1 MFSTT
6 NENITMKKNVVL
18 VCLSLLYFGAGY
30 VEVEAAQM
38 YTIKIIDPSLV
49 KIIGTYPSSIYSL
62 SPVALN
68 AKGQIL
74 GNIEDLHSKN
84 HVIFYDGNS
93 LRDIGTLGGPSAIAS
108 GINDTGQI
116 VGLSETNTYP
126 VQTHAFQYDGIN
138 FKDLT
143 ALNFSGLNVNIRS
156 SNSFIINNNGQIA
169 GVNEKDH
176 AFLYDGTLYDLGTLD
191 NTEPKRTSGAFDI
204 NNKGQVVG
212 FSSAVPYLNG
222 YLYYS
227 HAMLYDNKGM
237 HDLGTLGGDRSFAL
251 AINESGQI
259 VGVSGLADGRSHAFL
274 YDSTGMHDLGALG
287 QTYQGF
293 NSRAVDINASGK
305 IVGYSGTKDDYAGF
319 SSLAVVYDS
328 EGLHDLNTLLVS
340 KPANMSSLNKAIAIN
355 DSGQI
360 LATTQYGTTV
370 LLTPASTDLTVTLT
384 ASSNPVNYNGSTT
397 LTWSSANANKCS
409 ATSSDGFSGDMEL
422 SGSVT
427 LTETATTTY
436 TVTCTG
442 TTGTQTQ
449 TLTVTVNSPAECL
462 FNWAESNYPSLFAPA
477 AASLFSSP
485 YSYRYYKNTDSYVG
499 VSAND
504 NHVYYLDAN
513 RVLQDVGTLSA
524 WLLTAGCE

>member
-18 VCLSLLYFGAGY
+18 VCLSLLYFGAGC

-38 YTIKIIDPSLV
+38 YTVKIIDPSLV
-49 KIIGTYPSSIYSL
+49 KIIGTYPSSIL
-62 SPVALN
+62 PFSPVDLN
-68 AKGQIL
+68 AKGQII
-74 GNIEDLHSKN
+74 GYIEDLHSKN
-84 HVIFYDGNS
+84 HVIFFDGNS

-108 GINDTGQI
+108 SINDTGQI

-126 VQTHAFQYDGIN
+126 VQTHVFQYDGSN

-143 ALNFSGLNVNIRS
+143 ALNFSGLNVRS
-156 SNSFIINNNGQIA
+156 TTKTHPFVINNNGQIV

-191 NTEPKRTSGAFDI
+191 NTEPRSTSRVLDI

-212 FSSAVPYLNG
+212 SSYTGGLRS
-222 YLYYS
+222 YS

-237 HDLGTLGGDRSFAL
+237 HDLGTLGGDSSGAG

-259 VGVSGLADGRSHAFL
+259 VGASVLADGRIHAFL

-293 NSRAVDINASGK
+293 NSHAQDINASGT
-305 IVGYSGTKDDYAGF
+305 IVGYSGSQYDSSGF

-328 EGLHDLNTLLVS
+328 EGWHDLNTLLVS
-340 KPANMSSLNKAIAIN
+340 KPTNMSSLNKAIAIN

-360 LATTQYGTTV
+360 LATTQLGTAV

-409 ATSSDGFSGDMEL
+409 ATSSDGFSGDMAL

-524 WLLTAGCE
+524 WLITAGCE